1 MNKELTRN
9 NELIRKTELTRNKL
23 LNSIIFEND
32 IKANV
37 YFADIQFIP
46 IQMSN
51 GIKLIQIIEGE
62 IKVKIS
68 FNSYRLVP
76 GDFLLINSYE
86 LHSMESITQSN
97 KILVVELDMSL
108 LENRLFAFDIY
119 FYRNFNLE
127 IVDKVKRL
135 MKLACKAKTGADEV
149 GNGSIIE
156 IVREISDICDQYFQ
170 IQKYCQLTKTVSPFS
185 NHSLHN
191 GRMKQTYEYIYI
203 NAEDSKRLDTLSDMM
218 NIDKCYAS
226 RLIKTGTGESFQ
238 EMLNVVR
245 VDRAE
250 LLLLG
255 TNLTI
260 QNISEHLNFSTTYYF
275 NKAFKHYFGMSPQ
288 AYRKTFESKTFP
300 AAPSVYTIIKY
311 GGSNGISGDMP
322 KDSRGGM
329 SSDTT
334 WDMPGDTTGDM
345 PRDTTGDILI
355 GDIIKYA
362 QDLYSSFQKSGEEI
376 IEYENYR
383 IMFDS
388 RENSVMIADLSNNI
402 KLKMLIPLNNIKN
415 QPIR

>member
-1 MNKELTRN
+1 
-9 NELIRKTELTRNKL
+9 
-23 LNSIIFEND
+23 
-32 IKANV
+32 
-37 YFADIQFIP
+37 
-46 IQMSN
+46 
-51 GIKLIQIIEGE
+51 
-62 IKVKIS
+62 
-68 FNSYRLVP
+68 
-76 GDFLLINSYE
+76 
-86 LHSMESITQSN
+86 MESITQSN
-97 KILVVELDMSL
+97 KVLVVELDMSL
-108 LENRLFAFDIY
+108 LKNRLFAFDIY

-135 MKLACKAKTGADEV
+135 MKLACKAKIGAYEV
-149 GNGSIIE
+149 GNGYIIE

-311 GGSNGISGDMP
+311 GGSNGISGDML
-322 KDSRGGM
+322 KDNIGGM
-329 SSDTT
+329 SRDTT
-334 WDMPGDTTGDM
+334 AGMS
-345 PRDTTGDILI
+345 RDATGDILI

-362 QDLYSSFQKSGEEI
+362 QDLYSSFQKSGEKI

-388 RENSVMIADLSNNI
+388 RENSVTIADSSNNI